1 MMLFK
6 LGWRNLWRQ
15 KRRTLITAFAIAL
28 ALFLSLFM
36 RSMQEG
42 AYQNNIDNSAR
53 FATGLLQ
60 LQHPD
65 FSDSQSIE
73 DILPGSDEFIAA
85 AKSLDHISFILP
97 RIESFALA
105 AAGDKSKGV
114 AVIGAVP
121 SLEQPYSGIGDKVV
135 AGELLKDV
143 DEGVM
148 IGQGLADWLK
158 VELGDELVL
167 YGQGY
172 RGQTAAGL
180 YPIKAIVRFP
190 LPQLDKRLVY
200 LPLSSAQQ
208 LFSTGEQVTAWVL
221 HTDEIAQVARV
232 KQQLIQAYA
241 GQAVNVRDWLQ
252 MAPQMAQQIA
262 MDKAGGVFMMY
273 LLYGIVGFGLFATIL
288 MMTLERQREFAVML
302 ATGLQRVKLLQLI
315 VIESSLIALLGML
328 MGLALAIP
336 LIGYFYFN
344 PIELTGDTAQ
354 VMLDM
359 GWEPIVPMSV
369 SMQLAVDQLLVVSLL
384 MLICLLYPLW
394 RAYHLDVVSGLKG
407 DQHG

>member
-73 DILPGSDEFIAA
+73 DLLPGSDEFIAA

-121 SLEQPYSGIGDKVV
+121 SLEQLYSGIGDKVV

-143 DEGVM
+143 DEG
-148 IGQGLADWLK
+148 
-158 VELGDELVL
+158 
-167 YGQGY
+167 
-172 RGQTAAGL
+172 
-180 YPIKAIVRFP
+180 
-190 LPQLDKRLVY
+190 
-200 LPLSSAQQ
+200 S
-208 LFSTGEQVTAWVL
+208 
-221 HTDEIAQVARV
+221 
-232 KQQLIQAYA
+232 
-241 GQAVNVRDWLQ
+241 
-252 MAPQMAQQIA
+252 
-262 MDKAGGVFMMY
+262 
-273 LLYGIVGFGLFATIL
+273 
-288 MMTLERQREFAVML
+288 
-302 ATGLQRVKLLQLI
+302 
-315 VIESSLIALLGML
+315 
-328 MGLALAIP
+328 
-336 LIGYFYFN
+336 
-344 PIELTGDTAQ
+344 
-354 VMLDM
+354 
-359 GWEPIVPMSV
+359 
-369 SMQLAVDQLLVVSLL
+369 
-384 MLICLLYPLW
+384 
-394 RAYHLDVVSGLKG
+394 
-407 DQHG
+407 